1 MPKPNP
7 SDLSGAMAISGL
19 LKEKPN
25 QTVAEVAE
33 GLAGRFPS
41 ARFHRTTARNVLPQ
55 MARSAHSRP
64 FVRCT
69 YRAAGTNRKL
79 DRYELTRAGEDAF
92 NAWMRGIPSGSLPTL
107 REALYGRIELCTLAD
122 LPALIRIAREE
133 ALIARDL
140 YSEASTKL
148 KQLREDADEHSTS
161 EGTGGEVY
169 LREVRDVL
177 LLISPKHWAARHA
190 EMEEVR
196 RYLEA
201 IARKAGIKFTVPR

>member
-7 SDLSGAMAISGL
+7 SDLSGAMVISGL

-41 ARFHRTTARNVLPQ
+41 ARFHRTTARNVLPV
-55 MARSAHSRP
+55 MERSALSRP
-64 FVRCT
+64 SARCT
-69 YRAAGTNRKL
+69 YRAPGVKRNQ

-92 NAWMRGIPSGSLPTL
+92 NSWMRAIPSGSPPTL

-140 YSEASTKL
+140 YSTASTKL
-148 KQLREDADEHSTS
+148 KQLREDEDER
-161 EGTGGEVY
+161 GTGEAGDEAQLRDV
-169 LREVRDVL
+169 REVL
-177 LLISPKHWAARHA
+177 LYLSPKHWGSRFD
-190 EMEEVR
+190 EMEEAR
-196 RYLEA
+196 RLLEA

>member
-1 MPKPNP
+1 
-7 SDLSGAMAISGL
+7 MAISGL

-33 GLAGRFPS
+33 RLAERFPS

-55 MARSAHSRP
+55 MARAANSRP
-64 FVRCT
+64 SVRCT
-69 YRAAGTNRKL
+69 YQAPGTNRKL

-92 NAWMRGIPSGSLPTL
+92 NAWMRAIPSGGPPTL
-107 REALYGRIELCTLAD
+107 REALYGRIELCKLED

-148 KQLREDADEHSTS
+148 KQLREDEDERSTG
-161 EGTGGEVY
+161 EETGEMY

-177 LLISPKHWAARHA
+177 LLVSPKHWAARHA

-201 IARKAGIKFTVPR
+201 IAGKAGIKFTVPR

>member
-1 MPKPNP
+1 
-7 SDLSGAMAISGL
+7 MAISGL

-33 GLAGRFPS
+33 GLAERFPS

-55 MARSAHSRP
+55 MARAANSRP
-64 FVRCT
+64 SVRCS
-69 YRAAGTNRKL
+69 YQAPGANRNQ

-92 NAWMRGIPSGSLPTL
+92 NAWMRAIPSGGPPTL
-107 REALYGRIELCTLAD
+107 REALYGRIELCTLED

-140 YSEASTKL
+140 YSKASTKL
-148 KQLREDADEHSTS
+148 KQLREDEDERSTGEDTS
-161 EGTGGEVY
+161 NEVY
-169 LREVRDVL
+169 LREVREVL
-177 LLISPKHWAARHA
+177 LYVSPPFWAARHSHY
-190 EMEEVR
+190 EEIR
-196 RYLEA
+196 RHLVT

>member
-25 QTVAEVAE
+25 QTVAEVAK

-64 FVRCT
+64 SVRCT
-69 YRAAGTNRKL
+69 FRASGVNRNQ

-92 NAWMRGIPSGSLPTL
+92 NAWMRAIPSGSPPTL

-140 YSEASTKL
+140 YSMASTKL
-148 KQLREDADEHSTS
+148 KQLREDEDER
-161 EGTGGEVY
+161 GTGDEAHLQEV
-169 LREVRDVL
+169 REVL
-177 LLISPKHWAARHA
+177 LYVSPSFWGDRHKHYEEIRRH
-190 EMEEVR
+190 
-196 RYLEA
+196 LEA